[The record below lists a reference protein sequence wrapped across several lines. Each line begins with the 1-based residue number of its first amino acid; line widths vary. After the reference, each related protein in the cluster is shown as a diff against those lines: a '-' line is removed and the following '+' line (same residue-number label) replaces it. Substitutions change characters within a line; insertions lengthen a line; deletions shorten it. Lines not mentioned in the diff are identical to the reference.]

1 RGGPCSRGRCHPGCG
16 LGPSPRPAAPGPW
29 GAGPGGRDLR
39 RPRLERPAARPR
51 RDPPCR
57 HHRPAAVCRDPRPPG
72 GGTRRPPPL
81 RPAQRG
87 VLVGALAGEH
97 VVDTYEALDVKGIVA
112 RAVPGWERIRNR
124 PQRSAVH
131 RFTVDRHQIETV
143 LEAQRL
149 LPRVSRP
156 DLLLLA
162 ALLHD
167 LGKHAGS
174 RDHAADGAPLAEAAA
189 LHLGCEEDDARLIA
203 ALVREH
209 LTLVDLATGRDLA
222 DPATLRA
229 LLDAVDEDL

>member
-1 RGGPCSRGRCHPGCG
+1 
-16 LGPSPRPAAPGPW
+16 
-29 GAGPGGRDLR
+29 
-39 RPRLERPAARPR
+39 
-51 RDPPCR
+51 
-57 HHRPAAVCRDPRPPG
+57 
-72 GGTRRPPPL
+72 
-81 RPAQRG
+81 
-87 VLVGALAGEH
+87 
-97 VVDTYEALDVKGIVA
+97 GIVA

-229 LLDAVDEDL
+229 LLDAVDEDLGPSSCCARSPRPTRSLPGRRPGPPGAPTSSTTSPTSPAPRSAAPPRPRAPASRRSAPPRRR